1 MSRLIIPLLLCLWA
15 NLAQA
20 APDAALVRQLA
31 AEDSSDK
38 VSAIRQLALAA
49 DPDAARI
56 LKAMADDKLYLA
68 GDKAV
73 IVDDE
78 WGAPVDPNKI
88 EDALKKNPDAKIV
101 AFVHA
106 ETSTGCESD
115 AKTISEIAHKH
126 GCLVIMDAVTLGAE
140 RIILL
145 HSYRVD
151 KSYWQT
157 PFLQQLD
164 QYVTLGLEQAGDTVA
179 PKIEIYKRFKPF
191 VEDQLPSLIS
201 AGYPAYVA
209 HPYSDAK
216 MPFAIQHPCTVVI
229 GPEGGFI
236 PYEVE
241 LLVKNG
247 CQAMSLGNRIIRTE
261 TVIPY
266 VLGRLFS
273 S

>member
-1 MSRLIIPLLLCLWA
+1 MHRHL
-15 NLAQA
+15 
-20 APDAALVRQLA
+20 
-31 AEDSSDK
+31 E
-38 VSAIRQLALAA
+38 
-49 DPDAARI
+49 
-56 LKAMADDKLYLA
+56 LKAGDTLKVGIQNGKRYLTQVMEVSETAVRIKPLYEEPVPAKL
-68 GDKAV
+68 
-73 IVDDE
+73 
-78 WGAPVDPNKI
+78 PVT
-88 EDALKKNPDAKIV
+88 LIV
-101 AFVHA
+101 AMPRPKV
-106 ETSTGCESD
+106 
-115 AKTISEIAHKH
+115 
-126 GCLVIMDAVTLGAE
+126 LRRLIMDAVTLGVE
-140 RIILL
+140 KIILL

-201 AGYPAYVA
+201 ANCPAYVA
-209 HPYSDAK
+209 HPYSDTQ

-273 S
+273 G

>member
-1 MSRLIIPLLLCLWA
+1 MHRHLELKVGDTLKVGIQNGKRHLTQVVDVSETAVRIKPLYEEPVPA
-15 NLAQA
+15 
-20 APDAALVRQLA
+20 
-31 AEDSSDK
+31 
-38 VSAIRQLALAA
+38 
-49 DPDAARI
+49 
-56 LKAMADDKLYLA
+56 KL
-68 GDKAV
+68 
-73 IVDDE
+73 
-78 WGAPVDPNKI
+78 PVT
-88 EDALKKNPDAKIV
+88 LIV
-101 AFVHA
+101 AMPRPKV
-106 ETSTGCESD
+106 
-115 AKTISEIAHKH
+115 
-126 GCLVIMDAVTLGAE
+126 LRRLIMDAVTLGVE
-140 RIILL
+140 KIILL

-201 AGYPAYVA
+201 DNCPAYVA
-209 HPYSDAK
+209 HPYSDTQ

-273 S
+273 G